1 MIYSVHG
8 KLLAVEPPYAV
19 VEAAG
24 VGYQCMTSMTTLS
37 NLPPKGSEVFLYT
50 HLSVREDGVELF
62 GFADPEELRFFRMLL
77 SVSGVGPKMA
87 LSVLSA
93 GNPEKLMMS
102 IAAGDAK
109 GIRAPGVGPK
119 IAQRII
125 MELHDK
131 VGNGEIAALTRSGL
145 TGGAEAAEPSAAG
158 EAIAALTALGY
169 SQTDAAA
176 AVARLDQT
184 MTSDQMIRQ
193 ALKKLSRL
201 L

>member
-1 MIYSVHG
+1 M
-8 KLLAVEPPYAV
+8 K
-19 VEAAG
+19 
-24 VGYQCMTSMTTLS
+24 
-37 NLPPKGSEVFLYT
+37 
-50 HLSVREDGVELF
+50 
-62 GFADPEELRFFRMLL
+62 
-77 SVSGVGPKMA
+77 
-87 LSVLSA
+87 
-93 GNPEKLMMS
+93 S
-102 IAAGDAK
+102 IAAGDVK

-145 TGGAEAAEPSAAG
+145 TGGTEAAEPSAAG

-176 AVARLDQT
+176 VVARLDQT
-184 MTSDQMIRQ
+184 MTSDQMSRQ